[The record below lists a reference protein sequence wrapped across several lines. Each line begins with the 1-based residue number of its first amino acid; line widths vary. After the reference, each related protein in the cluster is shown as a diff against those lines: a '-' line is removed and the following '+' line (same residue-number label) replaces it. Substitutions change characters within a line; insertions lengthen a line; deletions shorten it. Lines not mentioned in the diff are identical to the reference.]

1 MNTDDI
7 LFYILIPVIIGVILL
22 VAFILW
28 LASRGKNNSNDNKTN
43 QNDDVYSRNYS
54 ENYYI
59 VDKMTKNSYVQ
70 ANKLNF
76 KYLFVTIC
84 KNGGLIAMCKT
95 PDYFISKDNPL
106 NKHLIVMHQDSG
118 TVYKIWN
125 SDLFTKRKLVG
136 LEFNDKEQ
144 LYAFCDDGE
153 IFKVDILRKQ
163 VIQLPLNYIQLQDEK
178 ILKVKPF
185 EKGFIILTGA
195 GTIFYLKDLKNK
207 EESLEFMVSLRD
219 NLKIKEFQDCD
230 FLAIPSEQTEKDS
243 DEEILVMKPNQEGVY
258 LIKKIK
264 SSGSQFMVKS
274 RKQDYSDMKL
284 NVLFLNSS
292 NIEKFDTKLHQIDN
306 EDLENQLNENLRI
319 GPISGFAISNS
330 KKKIALYVSKKKSVY
345 MFSSN
350 IPSKGRLNFKKY
362 QFKFEFDEFE
372 PEDNIKEKNKIL
384 NFNNKELVF
393 LNDDCVAICGGR
405 WVVMVN
411 EKGDTLIEEICNE
424 KDKNDISKTDDYVYC
439 KSVSEVD
446 GFRLLTKEEVSLFR
460 KLPEDLKPVYDHF
473 NTTPTKILLSSYEKY
488 LAKDPFSNDE
498 LREIKDNLSDSIF
511 CLAKAAG
518 YLYWVEKEQDTH
530 AKKELQTYFLKAA
543 NYGKCIFGK
552 AEFNFDRFNNL
563 LMDLR
568 IINALRNYEKQ
579 SRFLTLEEYKCL
591 VSDSSD
597 GILKK
602 TMRQL
607 NFKLAFEIAKF
618 MGLPERDVYLKYAI
632 KKIQKIEIED
642 SKEADE
648 VYSELI
654 PMLKK
659 LENIS
664 YIDIAKKCFKYKK
677 FKLGKKFLENEKS
690 SLVKIPQYLE
700 LKDWNKAI
708 KLAIESNDIN
718 AITVVLDNVYK
729 VEQETAKIKDDAV
742 NDQFVFY
749 LAQYP
754 NIKIQVINYLKKN
767 NKLKTLQAYLI
778 EIKDTEELFYF
789 TVENFFQSKTKN
801 EREEILKQ
809 LKSYKFEKSDNK
821 KFFEN
826 YISDLESSLKFKKE
840 CLEKGIYT
848 KNDTTNFDNSIF
860 DCFEKAIPTE
870 FDWVLKQNHNY
881 FKLSNRKITILRFK
895 QLFKNKKID
904 EIENIINKEG
914 IKKLDISYVKI
925 AKMFFDNG
933 NREKALEYAQ
943 KENNELLVEEKVDIL
958 IKLEKYIEA
967 AEAALKIKD
976 RDKFEEIFDNK
987 LGPKVKNDPN
997 LIEQI
1002 QIIHDKKK

>member
-1 MNTDDI
+1 MDQ
-7 LFYILIPVIIGVILL
+7 
-22 VAFILW
+22 
-28 LASRGKNNSNDNKTN
+28 KNKKKMQITN
-43 QNDDVYSRNYS
+43 QNYEVYSQNYS

-163 VIQLPLNYIQLQDEK
+163 VIQLPLNYIQLQNEK

-306 EDLENQLNENLRI
+306 EDLENQLNENLRF

-460 KLPEDLKPVYDHF
+460 KLPEDLKPVYNHF

-579 SRFLTLEEYKCL
+579 SRFLTLEEYECL

-618 MGLPERDVYLKYAI
+618 IGLPERDVYLKYAI

-933 NREKALEYAQ
+933 NTVKALEYAQ

>member
-1 MNTDDI
+1 MDQ
-7 LFYILIPVIIGVILL
+7 
-22 VAFILW
+22 
-28 LASRGKNNSNDNKTN
+28 KNKKKMQITN
-43 QNDDVYSRNYS
+43 QNYEVYSQNYS

-306 EDLENQLNENLRI
+306 EDLENQLNENLRF

-460 KLPEDLKPVYDHF
+460 KLPEDLKPVYNHF
-473 NTTPTKILLSSYEKY
+473 NTTPI
-488 LAKDPFSNDE
+488 
-498 LREIKDNLSDSIF
+498 
-511 CLAKAAG
+511 
-518 YLYWVEKEQDTH
+518 
-530 AKKELQTYFLKAA
+530 
-543 NYGKCIFGK
+543 
-552 AEFNFDRFNNL
+552 
-563 LMDLR
+563 
-568 IINALRNYEKQ
+568 
-579 SRFLTLEEYKCL
+579 
-591 VSDSSD
+591 
-597 GILKK
+597 
-602 TMRQL
+602 
-607 NFKLAFEIAKF
+607 
-618 MGLPERDVYLKYAI
+618 
-632 KKIQKIEIED
+632 
-642 SKEADE
+642 
-648 VYSELI
+648 
-654 PMLKK
+654 
-659 LENIS
+659 
-664 YIDIAKKCFKYKK
+664 
-677 FKLGKKFLENEKS
+677 
-690 SLVKIPQYLE
+690 
-700 LKDWNKAI
+700 
-708 KLAIESNDIN
+708 
-718 AITVVLDNVYK
+718 
-729 VEQETAKIKDDAV
+729 
-742 NDQFVFY
+742 
-749 LAQYP
+749 
-754 NIKIQVINYLKKN
+754 
-767 NKLKTLQAYLI
+767 
-778 EIKDTEELFYF
+778 
-789 TVENFFQSKTKN
+789 
-801 EREEILKQ
+801 
-809 LKSYKFEKSDNK
+809 
-821 KFFEN
+821 
-826 YISDLESSLKFKKE
+826 
-840 CLEKGIYT
+840 
-848 KNDTTNFDNSIF
+848 
-860 DCFEKAIPTE
+860 
-870 FDWVLKQNHNY
+870 
-881 FKLSNRKITILRFK
+881 
-895 QLFKNKKID
+895 
-904 EIENIINKEG
+904 
-914 IKKLDISYVKI
+914 
-925 AKMFFDNG
+925 
-933 NREKALEYAQ
+933 
-943 KENNELLVEEKVDIL
+943 
-958 IKLEKYIEA
+958 
-967 AEAALKIKD
+967 
-976 RDKFEEIFDNK
+976 
-987 LGPKVKNDPN
+987 
-997 LIEQI
+997 
-1002 QIIHDKKK
+1002 

>member
-1 MNTDDI
+1 MDQ
-7 LFYILIPVIIGVILL
+7 
-22 VAFILW
+22 
-28 LASRGKNNSNDNKTN
+28 KNKKKMQITN
-43 QNDDVYSRNYS
+43 QNYEVYSQNYS

-306 EDLENQLNENLRI
+306 EDLENQVNENLRI

-460 KLPEDLKPVYDHF
+460 KLPEDLKPVYNHF

-579 SRFLTLEEYKCL
+579 SRFLTLEEYECL

-618 MGLPERDVYLKYAI
+618 IGLPERDVYLKYAI

>member
-1 MNTDDI
+1 MDQ
-7 LFYILIPVIIGVILL
+7 
-22 VAFILW
+22 
-28 LASRGKNNSNDNKTN
+28 KNKKKMQITN
-43 QNDDVYSRNYS
+43 QNYEVYSQNYS

-118 TVYKIWN
+118 TIYKIWN

-163 VIQLPLNYIQLQDEK
+163 VIQLPLNYIQLQNEK

-306 EDLENQLNENLRI
+306 EDLENQLNENLRF

-460 KLPEDLKPVYDHF
+460 KLPEDLKPVYNHF

-579 SRFLTLEEYKCL
+579 SRFLTLEEYECL

-754 NIKIQVINYLKKN
+754 NIKIQVINYLKKT

-895 QLFKNKKID
+895 ELFKSKKID

>member
-1 MNTDDI
+1 MDQ
-7 LFYILIPVIIGVILL
+7 
-22 VAFILW
+22 
-28 LASRGKNNSNDNKTN
+28 NNKKKIQITN
-43 QNDDVYSRNYS
+43 QNYDVYSRNYS

-163 VIQLPLNYIQLQDEK
+163 VIQLPLNYIQLQNEK

-264 SSGSQFMVKS
+264 SSGTQFMAKS
-274 RKQDYSDMKL
+274 KKQDYSNMNI

-306 EDLENQLNENLRI
+306 EDLENQLNENLRF

-460 KLPEDLKPVYDHF
+460 KLPEDLKPVYNHF

-579 SRFLTLEEYKCL
+579 SRFLTLEEYECL

-618 MGLPERDVYLKYAI
+618 IGLPERDVYLKYAI

-933 NREKALEYAQ
+933 NKEKALEYAQ

>member
-1 MNTDDI
+1 MDQ
-7 LFYILIPVIIGVILL
+7 
-22 VAFILW
+22 
-28 LASRGKNNSNDNKTN
+28 KNKKKMQITN
-43 QNDDVYSRNYS
+43 QNYEVYSQNYS

-118 TVYKIWN
+118 TIYKIWN

-306 EDLENQLNENLRI
+306 EDLENQLNENLRF

-460 KLPEDLKPVYDHF
+460 KLPEDLKPVYNHF

-895 QLFKNKKID
+895 ELFKSKKID

-933 NREKALEYAQ
+933 NKEKALEYAQ

>member
-1 MNTDDI
+1 MDQ
-7 LFYILIPVIIGVILL
+7 
-22 VAFILW
+22 
-28 LASRGKNNSNDNKTN
+28 KNKKKMQITN
-43 QNDDVYSRNYS
+43 QNYEVYSQNYS

-405 WVVMVN
+405 WVVMIN

-460 KLPEDLKPVYDHF
+460 KLPEDLKPVYNHF
-473 NTTPTKILLSSYEKY
+473 NTTPAKILLSSYEKY

-654 PMLKK
+654 PMLNK

-895 QLFKNKKID
+895 QLFKSKKID

-933 NREKALEYAQ
+933 NRDKALEYAQ

>member
-1 MNTDDI
+1 MDQ
-7 LFYILIPVIIGVILL
+7 
-22 VAFILW
+22 
-28 LASRGKNNSNDNKTN
+28 KNKKKMQITN
-43 QNDDVYSRNYS
+43 QNYEVYSQNYS

-118 TVYKIWN
+118 TIYKIWN

-306 EDLENQLNENLRI
+306 EDLENQVNENLRI

-405 WVVMVN
+405 WVVMIN

-460 KLPEDLKPVYDHF
+460 KLPEDLKPVYNHF
-473 NTTPTKILLSSYEKY
+473 NTTPAKILLSSYEKY

-579 SRFLTLEEYKCL
+579 SRFLTLEEYECL

-933 NREKALEYAQ
+933 NKEKALEYAQ

>member
-1 MNTDDI
+1 MDQ
-7 LFYILIPVIIGVILL
+7 
-22 VAFILW
+22 
-28 LASRGKNNSNDNKTN
+28 NNKKKIQITN
-43 QNDDVYSRNYS
+43 QNYDVYSRNYS

-163 VIQLPLNYIQLQDEK
+163 VIQLPLNYIQLQNEK

-306 EDLENQLNENLRI
+306 EDLENQVNENLRI

-460 KLPEDLKPVYDHF
+460 KLPEDLKPVYNHF

-579 SRFLTLEEYKCL
+579 SRFLTLEEYECL

>member
-1 MNTDDI
+1 MDQ
-7 LFYILIPVIIGVILL
+7 
-22 VAFILW
+22 
-28 LASRGKNNSNDNKTN
+28 KNKKKMQITN
-43 QNDDVYSRNYS
+43 QNYEVYSQNYS

-163 VIQLPLNYIQLQDEK
+163 VIQLPLNYIQLQNEK

-264 SSGSQFMVKS
+264 SSGTQFMAKS
-274 RKQDYSDMKL
+274 KKQDYSNMNI

-306 EDLENQLNENLRI
+306 EDLENQVNENLRI

-460 KLPEDLKPVYDHF
+460 KLPEDLKPVYNHF
-473 NTTPTKILLSSYEKY
+473 NTTPAKILLSSYEKY

-618 MGLPERDVYLKYAI
+618 IGLPERDVYLKYAI

>member
-1 MNTDDI
+1 MDQ
-7 LFYILIPVIIGVILL
+7 
-22 VAFILW
+22 
-28 LASRGKNNSNDNKTN
+28 KNKKKMQITN
-43 QNDDVYSRNYS
+43 QNYEVYSQNYS

-118 TVYKIWN
+118 TIYKIWN

-405 WVVMVN
+405 WVVMIN

-460 KLPEDLKPVYDHF
+460 KLPEDLKPVYNHF

-579 SRFLTLEEYKCL
+579 SRFLTLEEYECL
-591 VSDSSD
+591 DKDSSD

-618 MGLPERDVYLKYAI
+618 IGLPERDVYLKYAI

-933 NREKALEYAQ
+933 NKEKALEYAQ

>member
-1 MNTDDI
+1 MDQ
-7 LFYILIPVIIGVILL
+7 
-22 VAFILW
+22 
-28 LASRGKNNSNDNKTN
+28 KNKKKMQITN
-43 QNDDVYSRNYS
+43 QNYEEYSRNYS

-59 VDKMTKNSYVQ
+59 VDKITKNSYVQ

-163 VIQLPLNYIQLQDEK
+163 VIQLPLNYIQLQNEK

-264 SSGSQFMVKS
+264 SSGTQFMAKS
-274 RKQDYSDMKL
+274 KKQDYSNMNI

-460 KLPEDLKPVYDHF
+460 KLPEDLKPVYNHF

-579 SRFLTLEEYKCL
+579 SRFLTLEEYECL

-618 MGLPERDVYLKYAI
+618 IGLPERDVYLKYAI

-933 NREKALEYAQ
+933 NRDKALEYAQ

>member
-1 MNTDDI
+1 MDQ
-7 LFYILIPVIIGVILL
+7 
-22 VAFILW
+22 
-28 LASRGKNNSNDNKTN
+28 KNKKKMQITN
-43 QNDDVYSRNYS
+43 QNYEVYSQNYS

-163 VIQLPLNYIQLQDEK
+163 VIQLPLNYIQLQNEK

-292 NIEKFDTKLHQIDN
+292 NIEKFDSKLHQIDN

-460 KLPEDLKPVYDHF
+460 KLPEDLKPVYNHF
-473 NTTPTKILLSSYEKY
+473 NTTPAKILLSSYEKY

-618 MGLPERDVYLKYAI
+618 IGLPERDVYLKYAI

-933 NREKALEYAQ
+933 NRDKALEYAQ

>member
-1 MNTDDI
+1 MDQ
-7 LFYILIPVIIGVILL
+7 
-22 VAFILW
+22 
-28 LASRGKNNSNDNKTN
+28 KNKKKMQITN
-43 QNDDVYSRNYS
+43 QNYEVYSQNYS

-306 EDLENQLNENLRI
+306 EDLENQVNENLRI

-405 WVVMVN
+405 WVVMIN

-460 KLPEDLKPVYDHF
+460 KLPEDLKPVYNHF
-473 NTTPTKILLSSYEKY
+473 NTTPAKILLSSYEKY

-579 SRFLTLEEYKCL
+579 SRFLTLEEYECL

>member
-1 MNTDDI
+1 MDQ
-7 LFYILIPVIIGVILL
+7 
-22 VAFILW
+22 
-28 LASRGKNNSNDNKTN
+28 KNKKKMQITN
-43 QNDDVYSRNYS
+43 QNYEVYSQNYS

-118 TVYKIWN
+118 TIYKIWN

-264 SSGSQFMVKS
+264 SSGTQFMAKS
-274 RKQDYSDMKL
+274 KKQDYSNMNI

-306 EDLENQLNENLRI
+306 EDLENQVNENLRI

-460 KLPEDLKPVYDHF
+460 KLPEDLKPVYNHF

-579 SRFLTLEEYKCL
+579 SRFLTLEEYECL

-618 MGLPERDVYLKYAI
+618 IGLPERDVYLKYAI

-933 NREKALEYAQ
+933 NTVKALEYAQ

>member
-1 MNTDDI
+1 MDQ
-7 LFYILIPVIIGVILL
+7 
-22 VAFILW
+22 
-28 LASRGKNNSNDNKTN
+28 NNKKKIQITN
-43 QNDDVYSRNYS
+43 QNYDVYSRNYS

-306 EDLENQLNENLRI
+306 EDLENQLNENLRF

-460 KLPEDLKPVYDHF
+460 KLPEDLKPVYNHF
-473 NTTPTKILLSSYEKY
+473 NTTPAKILLSSYEKY

-579 SRFLTLEEYKCL
+579 SRFLTLEEYECL

-618 MGLPERDVYLKYAI
+618 IGLPERDVYLKYAI

>member
-1 MNTDDI
+1 MDQ
-7 LFYILIPVIIGVILL
+7 
-22 VAFILW
+22 
-28 LASRGKNNSNDNKTN
+28 KNKKKMQITN
-43 QNDDVYSRNYS
+43 QNYEVYSQNYS

-118 TVYKIWN
+118 TIYKIWN

-405 WVVMVN
+405 WVVMIN

-460 KLPEDLKPVYDHF
+460 KLPEDLKPVYNHF
-473 NTTPTKILLSSYEKY
+473 NTTPAKILLSSYEKY

-579 SRFLTLEEYKCL
+579 SRFLTLEEYECL

-933 NREKALEYAQ
+933 NKEKALEYAQ

>member
-1 MNTDDI
+1 MDQ
-7 LFYILIPVIIGVILL
+7 
-22 VAFILW
+22 
-28 LASRGKNNSNDNKTN
+28 KNKKKMQITN
-43 QNDDVYSRNYS
+43 QNYEVYSQNYS

-163 VIQLPLNYIQLQDEK
+163 VIQLPLNYIQLQNEK

-264 SSGSQFMVKS
+264 SSGTQFMAKS
-274 RKQDYSDMKL
+274 KKQDYSNMNI

-306 EDLENQLNENLRI
+306 EDLENQVNENLRI

-405 WVVMVN
+405 WVVMIN

-460 KLPEDLKPVYDHF
+460 KLPEDLKPVYNHF

-618 MGLPERDVYLKYAI
+618 IGLPERDVYLKYAI

>member
-1 MNTDDI
+1 MDQ
-7 LFYILIPVIIGVILL
+7 
-22 VAFILW
+22 
-28 LASRGKNNSNDNKTN
+28 KNKKKMQITN
-43 QNDDVYSRNYS
+43 QNYEVYSQNYS

-163 VIQLPLNYIQLQDEK
+163 VIQLPLNYIQLQNEK

-264 SSGSQFMVKS
+264 SSGTQFMAKS
-274 RKQDYSDMKL
+274 KKQDYSNMNI

-306 EDLENQLNENLRI
+306 EDLENQLNENLRF

-460 KLPEDLKPVYDHF
+460 KLPEDLKPVYNHF
-473 NTTPTKILLSSYEKY
+473 NTTPAKILLSSYEKY

-579 SRFLTLEEYKCL
+579 SRFLTLEEYECL

-618 MGLPERDVYLKYAI
+618 IGLPERDVYLKYAI

-933 NREKALEYAQ
+933 NKEKALEYAQ

>member
-1 MNTDDI
+1 MDQ
-7 LFYILIPVIIGVILL
+7 
-22 VAFILW
+22 
-28 LASRGKNNSNDNKTN
+28 KNKKKMQITN
-43 QNDDVYSRNYS
+43 QNYEVYSQNYS

-136 LEFNDKEQ
+136 LEFNYKEQ

-163 VIQLPLNYIQLQDEK
+163 VIQLPLNYIQLQNEK

-264 SSGSQFMVKS
+264 SSGTQFMAKS
-274 RKQDYSDMKL
+274 KKQDYSNMNI

-393 LNDDCVAICGGR
+393 LNDDCIAICGGR

-460 KLPEDLKPVYDHF
+460 KLPEDLKPVYNHF

-579 SRFLTLEEYKCL
+579 SRFLTLEEYECL

-618 MGLPERDVYLKYAI
+618 IGLPERDVYLKYAI

-895 QLFKNKKID
+895 ELFKSKKID

>member
-1 MNTDDI
+1 MDQ
-7 LFYILIPVIIGVILL
+7 
-22 VAFILW
+22 
-28 LASRGKNNSNDNKTN
+28 KNKKKMQITN
-43 QNDDVYSRNYS
+43 QNYEVYSQNYS

-264 SSGSQFMVKS
+264 SSGTQFMAKS
-274 RKQDYSDMKL
+274 KKQDYSNMNI

-306 EDLENQLNENLRI
+306 EDLENQLNENLRF

-405 WVVMVN
+405 WVVMIN

-460 KLPEDLKPVYDHF
+460 KLPEDLKPVYNHF

-618 MGLPERDVYLKYAI
+618 IGLPERDVYLKYAI

-933 NREKALEYAQ
+933 NKDKALEYAQ

>member
-1 MNTDDI
+1 MDQ
-7 LFYILIPVIIGVILL
+7 
-22 VAFILW
+22 
-28 LASRGKNNSNDNKTN
+28 KNKKKMQITN
-43 QNDDVYSRNYS
+43 QNYEVYSQNYS

-306 EDLENQLNENLRI
+306 EDLENQVNENLRI

-405 WVVMVN
+405 WVVMIN

-460 KLPEDLKPVYDHF
+460 KLPEDLKPVYNHF

-579 SRFLTLEEYKCL
+579 SRFLTLEEYECL

-618 MGLPERDVYLKYAI
+618 IGLPERDVYLKYAI

-767 NKLKTLQAYLI
+767 NKLKTLQAYLV

>member
-1 MNTDDI
+1 MDQ
-7 LFYILIPVIIGVILL
+7 
-22 VAFILW
+22 
-28 LASRGKNNSNDNKTN
+28 KNKKKMQITN
-43 QNDDVYSRNYS
+43 QNYEVYSQNYS

-264 SSGSQFMVKS
+264 SSGTQFMAKS
-274 RKQDYSDMKL
+274 KKQDYSNMNI

-306 EDLENQLNENLRI
+306 EDLENQLNENLRF

-405 WVVMVN
+405 WVVMIN

-460 KLPEDLKPVYDHF
+460 KLPEDLKPVYNHF
-473 NTTPTKILLSSYEKY
+473 NTTPAKILLSSYEKY

-579 SRFLTLEEYKCL
+579 SRFLTLEEYECL

-618 MGLPERDVYLKYAI
+618 IGLPERDVYLKYAI

-933 NREKALEYAQ
+933 NRDKALEYAQ

>member
-1 MNTDDI
+1 MDQ
-7 LFYILIPVIIGVILL
+7 
-22 VAFILW
+22 
-28 LASRGKNNSNDNKTN
+28 KNKKKMQITN
-43 QNDDVYSRNYS
+43 QNYEVYSQNYS

-163 VIQLPLNYIQLQDEK
+163 VIQLPLNYIQLQNEK

-460 KLPEDLKPVYDHF
+460 KLPEDLKPVYNHF

-579 SRFLTLEEYKCL
+579 SRFLTLEEYECL

-618 MGLPERDVYLKYAI
+618 IGLPERDVYLKYAI

-933 NREKALEYAQ
+933 NRDKALEYAQ

-1002 QIIHDKKK
+1002 QIIHDKKKIIINLNKLNILNKTFINLVFNK

>member
-1 MNTDDI
+1 MDQ
-7 LFYILIPVIIGVILL
+7 
-22 VAFILW
+22 
-28 LASRGKNNSNDNKTN
+28 KNKKKMQITN
-43 QNDDVYSRNYS
+43 QNYEVYSQNYS

-118 TVYKIWN
+118 TIYKIWN

-460 KLPEDLKPVYDHF
+460 KLPEDLKPVYNHF

-579 SRFLTLEEYKCL
+579 SRFLTLEEYECL

-618 MGLPERDVYLKYAI
+618 IGLPERDVYLKYAI

>member
-1 MNTDDI
+1 MDQ
-7 LFYILIPVIIGVILL
+7 
-22 VAFILW
+22 
-28 LASRGKNNSNDNKTN
+28 KNKKKMQITN
-43 QNDDVYSRNYS
+43 QNYEVYSQNYS

-460 KLPEDLKPVYDHF
+460 KLPEDLKPVYNHF

-552 AEFNFDRFNNL
+552 AEFNFDKFNNL

-579 SRFLTLEEYKCL
+579 SRFLTLEEYECL

-618 MGLPERDVYLKYAI
+618 IGLPERDVYLKYAI

-754 NIKIQVINYLKKN
+754 NIKIQVINYLKKT

-895 QLFKNKKID
+895 QLFKSKKID

-933 NREKALEYAQ
+933 NKEKALEYAQ

>member
-1 MNTDDI
+1 MDQ
-7 LFYILIPVIIGVILL
+7 
-22 VAFILW
+22 
-28 LASRGKNNSNDNKTN
+28 KNKKKMQITN
-43 QNDDVYSRNYS
+43 QNYEVYSQNYS

-163 VIQLPLNYIQLQDEK
+163 VIQLPLNYIQLQNEK

-306 EDLENQLNENLRI
+306 EDLENQLNENLRF

-460 KLPEDLKPVYDHF
+460 KLPEDLKPVYNHF

-579 SRFLTLEEYKCL
+579 SRFLTLEEYECL

-618 MGLPERDVYLKYAI
+618 IGLPERDVYLKYAI

>member
-1 MNTDDI
+1 
-7 LFYILIPVIIGVILL
+7 
-22 VAFILW
+22 
-28 LASRGKNNSNDNKTN
+28 
-43 QNDDVYSRNYS
+43 
-54 ENYYI
+54 
-59 VDKMTKNSYVQ
+59 
-70 ANKLNF
+70 
-76 KYLFVTIC
+76 
-84 KNGGLIAMCKT
+84 
-95 PDYFISKDNPL
+95 
-106 NKHLIVMHQDSG
+106 
-118 TVYKIWN
+118 
-125 SDLFTKRKLVG
+125 
-136 LEFNDKEQ
+136 
-144 LYAFCDDGE
+144 
-153 IFKVDILRKQ
+153 
-163 VIQLPLNYIQLQDEK
+163 
-178 ILKVKPF
+178 
-185 EKGFIILTGA
+185 
-195 GTIFYLKDLKNK
+195 
-207 EESLEFMVSLRD
+207 MVSLRD

-264 SSGSQFMVKS
+264 SSGTQFMAKS
-274 RKQDYSDMKL
+274 KKQDYSNMNI

-405 WVVMVN
+405 WVVMIN

-473 NTTPTKILLSSYEKY
+473 NTTQTKILLSSYEKY

-579 SRFLTLEEYKCL
+579 SRFLTLEEYECL

-618 MGLPERDVYLKYAI
+618 IGLPERDVYLKYAI

-895 QLFKNKKID
+895 QLFKSKKID

-933 NREKALEYAQ
+933 NRDKALEYAQ

>member
-1 MNTDDI
+1 MDQ
-7 LFYILIPVIIGVILL
+7 
-22 VAFILW
+22 
-28 LASRGKNNSNDNKTN
+28 KNKKKMQITN
-43 QNDDVYSRNYS
+43 QNYEVYSQNYS

-163 VIQLPLNYIQLQDEK
+163 VIQLPLNYIQLQNEK

-405 WVVMVN
+405 WVVMIN

-460 KLPEDLKPVYDHF
+460 KLPEDLKPVYNHF

-579 SRFLTLEEYKCL
+579 SRFLTLEEYECL

-618 MGLPERDVYLKYAI
+618 IGLPERDVYLKYAI

-933 NREKALEYAQ
+933 NRDKALEYAQ

>member
-1 MNTDDI
+1 MDQ
-7 LFYILIPVIIGVILL
+7 
-22 VAFILW
+22 
-28 LASRGKNNSNDNKTN
+28 NNKKKIQITN
-43 QNDDVYSRNYS
+43 QNYDVYSRNYS

-163 VIQLPLNYIQLQDEK
+163 VIQLPLNYIQLQNEK

-264 SSGSQFMVKS
+264 SSGTQFMAKS
-274 RKQDYSDMKL
+274 KKQDYSNMNI

-306 EDLENQLNENLRI
+306 EDLENQLNENLRF

-405 WVVMVN
+405 WVVMIN

-460 KLPEDLKPVYDHF
+460 KLPEDLKPVYNHF
-473 NTTPTKILLSSYEKY
+473 NTTPAKILLSSYEKY

-579 SRFLTLEEYKCL
+579 SRFLTLEEYECL

-618 MGLPERDVYLKYAI
+618 IGLPERDVYLKYAI

-933 NREKALEYAQ
+933 NKEKALEYAQ

>member
-1 MNTDDI
+1 MDQ
-7 LFYILIPVIIGVILL
+7 
-22 VAFILW
+22 
-28 LASRGKNNSNDNKTN
+28 KNKKKMQITN
-43 QNDDVYSRNYS
+43 QNYEEYSRNYS

-264 SSGSQFMVKS
+264 SSGTQFMAKS
-274 RKQDYSDMKL
+274 KKQDYSNMNI

-306 EDLENQLNENLRI
+306 EDLENQLNENLRF

-460 KLPEDLKPVYDHF
+460 KLPEDLKPVYNHF

-579 SRFLTLEEYKCL
+579 SRFLTLEEYECL

>member
-1 MNTDDI
+1 MDQ
-7 LFYILIPVIIGVILL
+7 
-22 VAFILW
+22 
-28 LASRGKNNSNDNKTN
+28 KNKKKMQITN
-43 QNDDVYSRNYS
+43 QNYEVYSQNYS

-118 TVYKIWN
+118 TIYKIWN

-306 EDLENQLNENLRI
+306 EDLENQLNENLRF

-460 KLPEDLKPVYDHF
+460 KLPEDLKPVYNHF

-895 QLFKNKKID
+895 ELFKSKKID

>member
-1 MNTDDI
+1 MDQ
-7 LFYILIPVIIGVILL
+7 
-22 VAFILW
+22 
-28 LASRGKNNSNDNKTN
+28 KNKKKMQITN
-43 QNDDVYSRNYS
+43 QNYEVYSQNYS

-405 WVVMVN
+405 WVVMIN

-460 KLPEDLKPVYDHF
+460 KLPEDLKPVYNHF
-473 NTTPTKILLSSYEKY
+473 NTTPAKILLSSYEKY

-654 PMLKK
+654 PMLNK

-933 NREKALEYAQ
+933 NKEKALEYAQ

>member
-1 MNTDDI
+1 MDQ
-7 LFYILIPVIIGVILL
+7 
-22 VAFILW
+22 
-28 LASRGKNNSNDNKTN
+28 KNKKKMQITN
-43 QNDDVYSRNYS
+43 QNYEVYSQNYS

-163 VIQLPLNYIQLQDEK
+163 VIQLPLNYIQLQNEK

-264 SSGSQFMVKS
+264 SSGTQFMAKS
-274 RKQDYSDMKL
+274 KKQDYSNMNI

-306 EDLENQLNENLRI
+306 EDLENQLNENLRF

-460 KLPEDLKPVYDHF
+460 KLPEDLKPVYNHF

-579 SRFLTLEEYKCL
+579 SRFLTLEEYECL

-618 MGLPERDVYLKYAI
+618 IGLPERDVYLKYAI

>member
-1 MNTDDI
+1 MDQ
-7 LFYILIPVIIGVILL
+7 
-22 VAFILW
+22 
-28 LASRGKNNSNDNKTN
+28 KNKKKMQITN
-43 QNDDVYSRNYS
+43 QNYEVYSQNYS

-163 VIQLPLNYIQLQDEK
+163 VIQLPLNYIQLQNEK

-306 EDLENQLNENLRI
+306 EDLEKQLNENLRI

-372 PEDNIKEKNKIL
+372 PEDNRKEKNKIL

-460 KLPEDLKPVYDHF
+460 KLPEDLKPVYNHF
-473 NTTPTKILLSSYEKY
+473 NTTPAKILLSSYEKY

-654 PMLKK
+654 PMLNK

-754 NIKIQVINYLKKN
+754 NIKIQVINYLKKT

-895 QLFKNKKID
+895 QLFKSKKID

-933 NREKALEYAQ
+933 NKEKALEYAQ

>member
-1 MNTDDI
+1 MDQ
-7 LFYILIPVIIGVILL
+7 
-22 VAFILW
+22 
-28 LASRGKNNSNDNKTN
+28 KNKKKMQITN
-43 QNDDVYSRNYS
+43 QNYEVYSQNYS

-76 KYLFVTIC
+76 KYLFITIC

-264 SSGSQFMVKS
+264 SSGTQFMAKS
-274 RKQDYSDMKL
+274 KKQDYSNMNI

-306 EDLENQLNENLRI
+306 EDLENQLNENLRF

-460 KLPEDLKPVYDHF
+460 KLPEDLKPVYNHF

-579 SRFLTLEEYKCL
+579 SRFLTLEEYECL

-618 MGLPERDVYLKYAI
+618 IGLPERDVYLKYAI

>member
-1 MNTDDI
+1 MDQ
-7 LFYILIPVIIGVILL
+7 
-22 VAFILW
+22 
-28 LASRGKNNSNDNKTN
+28 KNKKKMQITN
-43 QNDDVYSRNYS
+43 QNYEVYSQNYS

-118 TVYKIWN
+118 TIYKIWN

-163 VIQLPLNYIQLQDEK
+163 VIQLPLNYIQLQNEK

-264 SSGSQFMVKS
+264 SSGTQFMAKS
-274 RKQDYSDMKL
+274 KKQDYSNMNI

-306 EDLENQLNENLRI
+306 EDLENQVNENLRF

-405 WVVMVN
+405 WVVMIN

-460 KLPEDLKPVYDHF
+460 KLPEDLKPVYNHF

-579 SRFLTLEEYKCL
+579 SRFLTLEEYESL

-618 MGLPERDVYLKYAI
+618 IGLPERDVYLKYAI

-933 NREKALEYAQ
+933 NRDKALEYAQ

>member
-1 MNTDDI
+1 MDQ
-7 LFYILIPVIIGVILL
+7 
-22 VAFILW
+22 
-28 LASRGKNNSNDNKTN
+28 KNKKKMQITN
-43 QNDDVYSRNYS
+43 QNYEVYSQNYS

-118 TVYKIWN
+118 TIYKIWN

-163 VIQLPLNYIQLQDEK
+163 VIQLPLNYIQLQNEK

-306 EDLENQLNENLRI
+306 EDLENQVNENLRI

-460 KLPEDLKPVYDHF
+460 KLPEDLKPVYNHF
-473 NTTPTKILLSSYEKY
+473 NTTPAKILLSSYEKY

-579 SRFLTLEEYKCL
+579 SRFLTLEEYECL

-933 NREKALEYAQ
+933 NTDKALEYAQ